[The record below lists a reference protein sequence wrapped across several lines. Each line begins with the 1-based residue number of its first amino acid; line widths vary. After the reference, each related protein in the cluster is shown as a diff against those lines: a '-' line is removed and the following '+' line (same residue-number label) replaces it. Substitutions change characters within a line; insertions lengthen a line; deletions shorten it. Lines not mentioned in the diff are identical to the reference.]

1 VREVVMMKD
10 SKRIEIVIEQPMAER
25 MIEVLR
31 KLDAPGY
38 TLLRNVGG
46 YGDRGTRRADELAGD
61 SSNCLFLIACDDP
74 EVVQRITEGVRP
86 LLTRFGGI
94 CLVSDCQ
101 WLPH

>member
-1 VREVVMMKD
+1 MKP

-25 MIEVLR
+25 MIEMLR

-46 YGDRGTRRADELAGD
+46 SGDRGDRRADELAGD
-61 SSNCLFLIACDDP
+61 SSNCLFLIACND
-74 EVVQRITEGVRP
+74 EAVVQRITEGVRP

-94 CLVSDCQ
+94 CLVSDCL
-101 WLPH
+101 WLDH

>member
-1 VREVVMMKD
+1 MMKN
-10 SKRIEIVIEQPMAER
+10 SKRIEIVIEQPMADR
-25 MIEVLR
+25 LIEILR

-74 EVVQRITEGVRP
+74 EVVQRITDGVRP

-94 CLVSDCQ
+94 CLVSDCL
-101 WLPH
+101 WLSH